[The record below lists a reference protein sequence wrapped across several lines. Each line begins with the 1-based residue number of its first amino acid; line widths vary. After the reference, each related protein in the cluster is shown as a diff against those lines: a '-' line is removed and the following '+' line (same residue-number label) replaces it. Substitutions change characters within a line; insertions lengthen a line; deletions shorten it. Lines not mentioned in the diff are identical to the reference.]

1 MYVYGSHFGV
11 EDYGAVVSIG
21 ETMCSATM
29 YTTNTFLQCTV
40 AAGVGGGLSLRV
52 SVGGQVG
59 SKEGAMSYDSPRVTG
74 VSSAVYRLRV
84 STG

>member
-1 MYVYGSHFGV
+1 M
-11 EDYGAVVSIG
+11 
-21 ETMCSATM
+21 
-29 YTTNTFLQCTV
+29 
-40 AAGVGGGLSLRV
+40 RV

-74 VSSAVYRLRV
+74 VSSAVVQTTV